1 MLMSLKANSVIE
13 GYVRRL
19 DSRDREIVR
28 GLAALIQKAAPH
40 AEVSIKWGI
49 PWWQLNGLLCTV
61 YSTGDHVNFGFSR
74 GTELADPAGLLEGT
88 GKLMRHIK
96 LRDVKEIRKAK
107 FTALVKQAVK
117 LNLRSGDT
125 PKV

>member
-1 MLMSLKANSVIE
+1 MSSKTNSVIE

-19 DSRDREIVR
+19 DSQDREIVR
-28 GLAALIQKAAPH
+28 ELAALIQKAAPH

-61 YSTGDHVNFGFSR
+61 YRTGDHVNFGFSR
-74 GTELADPAGLLEGT
+74 GAELVDPNGLLEGT

-107 FTALVKQAVK
+107 FTSLVKQAVK
-117 LNLRSGDT
+117 LNLRLGNSQE
-125 PKV
+125 V

>member
-40 AEVSIKWGI
+40 ASVSIKWGI
-49 PWWQLNGLLCTV
+49 PWWQLDGLLCTV
-61 YSTGDHVNFGFSR
+61 YRTGDHVNFGFSR
-74 GTELADPAGLLEGT
+74 GTELADPDGLLEGD

-107 FTALVKQAVK
+107 FTSLVKQAVK
-117 LNLRSGDT
+117 LNLRSG
-125 PKV
+125 KSQEV